1 MKNKYIFLDRDG
13 TLIYDIPYLRDPD
26 RIELLENATKGLI
39 YLRNLGFRFGI
50 ITNQSGISRGLV
62 TLDEV
67 KAINSYLCTLLGKFD
82 LFFDFVSL
90 CPHAPMANCLCRK
103 PKVLMGAQ
111 AIEKFNVDV
120 STSFMIG
127 DKDSDME
134 FGARLNLGTVRIE
147 SHYPCNFSST
157 YTAADILQAAMQIES
172 FNDSGK

>member
-13 TLIYDIPYLRDPD
+13 TLIYDIPYLRDPHQ
-26 RIELLENATKGLI
+26 IKLLENATKGLTH
-39 YLRNLGFRFGI
+39 LRNLGFRFGI
-50 ITNQSGISRGLV
+50 ITNQSGIDRGVV

-67 KAINSYLCTLLGKFD
+67 KSINSYLCNLLGKFD

-90 CPHAPMANCLCRK
+90 CPHTPIANCQCRK

-127 DKDSDME
+127 DKDSDIE
-134 FGARLNLGTVRIE
+134 FGAHLKLGTVRIK
-147 SHYPCNFSST
+147 SHYPCNFPST
-157 YTAADILQAAMQIES
+157 YTAANILEAAKQIEY
-172 FNDSGK
+172 FNESGE